1 MRKGSD
7 LNKTSCRTKDF
18 SNTPC
23 PKDATVFL
31 CHLLQRQCRGVSRQ
45 WWSSAPCCL
54 QVPGEG
60 VRTAHGH
67 LTSWHN
73 NSIVAM
79 CCFLLVSKYARVAL
93 INKHPTFKW
102 FHFNFEKNEWSWT
115 ALKYVFVFAKCKKEL
130 EKAGQEQTDPT
141 EPYQGFL

>member
-1 MRKGSD
+1 
-7 LNKTSCRTKDF
+7 
-18 SNTPC
+18 
-23 PKDATVFL
+23 
-31 CHLLQRQCRGVSRQ
+31 
-45 WWSSAPCCL
+45 
-54 QVPGEG
+54 
-60 VRTAHGH
+60 
-67 LTSWHN
+67 
-73 NSIVAM
+73 M